1 MADSPSSIATLF
13 HQRVQESG
21 GALAYR
27 FPEGAGWG
35 EMTWKQTGERVKN
48 LAGGLLELGVGIE
61 ERCAILSSTRVEWI
75 LADLAVLCSG
85 GATTTIYPSNTPKEC
100 QYICED
106 SESRFLFAE
115 NDDQVAK
122 ILEVRDQL
130 PKLEKVFVMAGKAQ
144 ADGFV
149 VTCEELEASGK
160 KWNAANEGAY
170 EGRGDEVTS
179 DNLATL
185 IYTSGTT
192 GVPKGVELTHDCW
205 LYEGEAIE
213 KINFLS
219 VSDHQYLWLPMSHS
233 FGKVL
238 QMAQLQIGFPTTVDG
253 DVKKLVANLAVVK
266 PTFMGSPPRIFEKVY
281 NKIVSGAQASPVKWR
296 IFSWSLGVGRKV
308 SALRQNRKEPSGLLA
323 LKYKLADKLVFQKL
337 KATFGGR
344 IRCFISG
351 SAPLSR
357 EMAEFFHA
365 ADLLILEGY
374 GLTETSAGSC
384 LNRPGTF
391 AFGTVGQP
399 LPGTE
404 VKIAEADG
412 EILLRGR
419 GVMRGY
425 RNKPEATAETLN
437 EDGWLLTGDIG
448 EVDAE
453 GRIKITDRKKDL
465 IKTSGGKYVAPQHL
479 EGKLKSL
486 WPYFSQV
493 LVHGNNRNFCTA
505 LITLDPDG
513 IPAWQEENGLG
524 GTKYDALGKDQK
536 VIDTVQEAVD
546 KLNAGLASYETIKK
560 FAILPADFA
569 IETGEMTASMKVK
582 RKVVEGNNKEL
593 LDGFYEGALKSV

>member
-1 MADSPSSIATLF
+1 MAHTFPSIAALF
-13 HQRVQESG
+13 HHRVKEAG

-27 FPEGAGWG
+27 YPEGSGWG

-48 LAGGLLELGVGIE
+48 IAGGLLELGLGLEDRV
-61 ERCAILSSTRVEWI
+61 AILSQTRVEWI
-75 LADLAVLCSG
+75 LADLGVLCAG
-85 GATTTIYPSNTPKEC
+85 GATSTIYPSNTAPEC

-106 SESRFLFAE
+106 SGSRFCFAE
-115 NDDQVAK
+115 DDSQVAK
-122 ILEVRDQL
+122 ILEVKDQL
-130 PKLEKVFVMAGKAQ
+130 KDLEKVIVIDGKAQ
-144 ADGFV
+144 QDGFV
-149 VTCEELEASGK
+149 ITLKELEEAGK
-160 KWNAANEGAY
+160 KWNADNEGAY
-170 EGRGDEVTS
+170 EKRGEEVTK

-192 GVPKGVELTHDCW
+192 GVPKGVELTQDCW
-205 LYEGEAIE
+205 LYEGEGVE
-213 KINFLS
+213 NVGVLS
-219 VSDHQYLWLPMSHS
+219 TSDHQYLWLPMSHS

-253 DVKKLVANLAVVK
+253 NIPKLVENLAVVK
-266 PTFMGSPPRIFEKVY
+266 PTFMGAPPRIFEKVY
-281 NKIVSGAQASPVKWR
+281 NKIVTGAQASPVKWK

-308 SALRQNRKEPSGLLA
+308 SALRQQRKEPSGLLA
-323 LKYKLADKLVFQKL
+323 LKYKLADKLVFSKL
-337 KATFGGR
+337 KATSGGR
-344 IRCFISG
+344 ARFFISG

-374 GLTETSAGSC
+374 GLTESSAGSC
-384 LNRPGTF
+384 MNRPDTF

-425 RNKPEATAETLN
+425 RNKPEATKETLT
-437 EDGWLLTGDIG
+437 EDGWLMTGDIG
-448 EVDAE
+448 EVDSE
-453 GRIKITDRKKDL
+453 GRVKITDRKKDL

-505 LITLDPDG
+505 LVTLDPEG
-513 IPAWQEENGLG
+513 IVKWQEENGIAG
-524 GTKYDALGKDQK
+524 KKYEELCKDDK
-536 VIDTVQEAVD
+536 VIAAVQEAVN
-546 KLNAGLASYETIKK
+546 KLNSGLASYETIKK
-560 FAILPADFA
+560 FAILPQDFS

-582 RKVVEGNNKEL
+582 RKAVEANYKEM
-593 LDGFYEGALKSV
+593 LDGFYEGAVKAA